1 MEEEMCGECPGEAT
15 EVCRAELSHSDD
27 QEVAGRDLFKL
38 GIEVISF
45 TLKDITDEEEYLT
58 SLGRLSI
65 AAATRD
71 AAIGVAE
78 ENRDIAIKTVECH
91 RETKVVQIRSRAAI
105 EAMVR
110 DANMKAASYHQET
123 QRALAI
129 RDLAEELEKCKQA
142 QKMKAAEM
150 MVEVVVRRKQVEIE
164 EREIARSEAALV
176 AEVKLPTEAEAYR
189 VR

>member
-1 MEEEMCGECPGEAT
+1 M
-15 EVCRAELSHSDD
+15 
-27 QEVAGRDLFKL
+27 AGKDLFKL

-78 ENRDIAIKTVECH
+78 ENRDIAIKTVECR
-91 RETKVVQIRSRAAI
+91 RETKVVQINSRATI
-105 EAMVR
+105 EGLVR
-110 DANMKAASYHQET
+110 DANMKAATFHEET
-123 QRALAI
+123 QRAFAI

-142 QKMKAAEM
+142 QQMKAAEM
-150 MVEVVVRRKQVEIE
+150 MVELVARRKQVEIE
-164 EREIARSEAALV
+164 DKEVARQEAALV
-176 AEVKLPTEAEAYR
+176 AEVQLPSEAEAYR

>member
-1 MEEEMCGECPGEAT
+1 M
-15 EVCRAELSHSDD
+15 
-27 QEVAGRDLFKL
+27 FKL

-65 AAATRD
+65 AVATRD

-78 ENRDIAIKTVECH
+78 ENRDIAIKTVECR

-105 EAMVR
+105 EGLVR
-110 DANMKAASYHQET
+110 DANMKAARFHQET
-123 QRALAI
+123 QRAFAI
-129 RDLAEELEKCKQA
+129 RDLAEDLEKCKLA
-142 QKMKAAEM
+142 QEMKAAEM
-150 MVEVVVRRKQVEIE
+150 MVELVARRKQVEIE
-164 EREIARSEAALV
+164 EKEIARREAALV
-176 AEVKLPTEAEAYR
+176 AEVQLPTEAEAYR

>member
-1 MEEEMCGECPGEAT
+1 MEPGCIIL
-15 EVCRAELSHSDD
+15 CRAIVNTLTVEELNKWRKKCAESV
-27 QEVAGRDLFKL
+27 QEVAGKDLFKL

-45 TLKDITDEEEYLT
+45 TLKDITDEEDYLT

-78 ENRDIAIKTVECH
+78 ENRDIAIKTVECR

-110 DANMKAASYHQET
+110 DANMKAAGFHQET
-123 QRALAI
+123 QRGEHCI
-129 RDLAEELEKCKQA
+129 
-142 QKMKAAEM
+142 MYN
-150 MVEVVVRRKQVEIE
+150 V
-164 EREIARSEAALV
+164 
-176 AEVKLPTEAEAYR
+176 
-189 VR
+189 

>member
-1 MEEEMCGECPGEAT
+1 M
-15 EVCRAELSHSDD
+15 
-27 QEVAGRDLFKL
+27 FKL

-78 ENRDIAIKTVECH
+78 ENRDIAIKTVECR
-91 RETKVVQIRSRAAI
+91 RETKVVQITSLATI
-105 EAMVR
+105 EGLVR
-110 DANMKAASYHQET
+110 DANMKAATFHEET
-123 QRALAI
+123 QRAFAI

-142 QKMKAAEM
+142 KQMKAAEM
-150 MVEVVVRRKQVEIE
+150 MVELVARRKQVEIE
-164 EREIARSEAALV
+164 DKEVARQEAALV
-176 AEVKLPTEAEAYR
+176 AEVQLPSEAEAYR

>member
-1 MEEEMCGECPGEAT
+1 MF
-15 EVCRAELSHSDD
+15 R
-27 QEVAGRDLFKL
+27 L

-78 ENRDIAIKTVECH
+78 ENRDIAIKTGECR
-91 RETKVVQIRSRAAI
+91 REAKVVQIRSRAAI

-110 DANMKAASYHQET
+110 DANMRAASFHEET
-123 QRALAI
+123 QRAFAI
-129 RDLAEELEKCKQA
+129 RDLAESLEKCKQA
-142 QKMKAAEM
+142 QAMKAA
-150 MVEVVVRRKQVEIE
+150 
-164 EREIARSEAALV
+164 
-176 AEVKLPTEAEAYR
+176 
-189 VR
+189 